1 MRATTGGKKKQQ
13 ASRDWHPAQ
22 IVAAVRMAGTSIR
35 QLSLANG
42 LAEHT
47 LKECLRRPY
56 PKAEAIVAKAIGRKP
71 DEIWPS
77 RYPEEAKRERA
88 AA

>member
-1 MRATTGGKKKQQ
+1 MGGKHKRQ
-13 ASRDWHPAQ
+13 RTGDWHPAQ
-22 IVAAVRMAGTSIR
+22 VVAAVRMAGTSIR

-47 LKECLRRPY
+47 LKECLRRSY
-56 PKAEAIVAKAIGRKP
+56 PKAEAIVAKAIGRSVE
-71 DEIWPS
+71 EIWPS
-77 RYPEEAKRERA
+77 RYQREAKRVRA